1 MVHLYDIYLYML
13 PIFSLLSVESIDKV

>member
-1 MVHLYDIYLYML
+1 MAHLYDIYLYML